1 MLVYK
6 PGTKVQTKSGYVCF
20 IKEVHIQSTR
30 VVEYTVS
37 WWKDGNRYEQ
47 TMRSFEFEHIRDA
60 ELIEIG
66 FHTCLD
72 RTHQPGDS

>member
-1 MLVYK
+1 
-6 PGTKVQTKSGYVCF
+6 
-20 IKEVHIQSTR
+20 
-30 VVEYTVS
+30 
-37 WWKDGNRYEQ
+37 
-47 TMRSFEFEHIRDA
+47 MRSFEFEHIRDA